1 MYLGLVLSIVSL
13 VRHQWLQSQRP
24 VYIGPKLIVFGG
36 ATLPLHL
43 KAIMLGICLNFNV
56 VTNVF
61 LGHGKNAISALEE
74 TLCKVSVYRLS
85 YRLSRGRFVKIN
97 VVSVM

>member
-1 MYLGLVLSIVSL
+1 MAVVYFLLGTM
-13 VRHQWLQSQRP
+13 
-24 VYIGPKLIVFGG
+24 F
-36 ATLPLHL
+36 
-43 KAIMLGICLNFNV
+43 
-56 VTNVF
+56 F

>member
-1 MYLGLVLSIVSL
+1 MFIALTGRDTIGRLRLMSL
-13 VRHQWLQSQRP
+13 
-24 VYIGPKLIVFGG
+24 IGTMF
-36 ATLPLHL
+36 
-43 KAIMLGICLNFNV
+43 
-56 VTNVF
+56 F